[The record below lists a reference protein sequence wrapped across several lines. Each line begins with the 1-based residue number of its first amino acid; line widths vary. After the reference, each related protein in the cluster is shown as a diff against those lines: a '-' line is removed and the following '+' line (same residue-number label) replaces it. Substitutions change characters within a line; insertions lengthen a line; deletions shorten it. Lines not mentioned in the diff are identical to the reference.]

1 MSYSVGKKDNDTVL
15 IVGSP
20 GDGGYTSTLTMSEG
34 AVIQLIKLLAATV
47 EEHKVE
53 IYQDIRIPE
62 N

>member
-20 GDGGYTSTLTMSEG
+20 GDGGYTSTMTMSEG
-34 AVIQLIKLLAATV
+34 SVVQLIKLLAATLD
-47 EEHKVE
+47 EHNVE
-53 IYQDIRIPE
+53 IFKDIRIPE